1 MERMKKMRVAVLGST
16 GFLGEQIL
24 EVLSQE
30 KNYEIVL
37 LSGYRNIDK
46 LLHQMRV
53 LRPRYAFSP
62 YFMGKEEKDYIS
74 GTRLIKEIGVLQ
86 KIILDEEI
94 EGVFFATGGISFL
107 ELFLDLLDTQKWLWV
122 ASKEMIILAGEI
134 KPRDFFQQRGN
145 FIPLDSEHN
154 ALWQMFR
161 MVQKETVHRVYL
173 TASGGPFYDWQG
185 KLSDITPEM
194 ALAHPNWRMGAK
206 ITIDSAN
213 LINKGLEVIEASII
227 FGLDFQNLDVIV
239 QKESCI
245 HALLELKDGFTLALL
260 SPPDM
265 RSVIFNALHP
275 ERNVPNP
282 FRLSDFFRFGTLHF
296 DYPVPSRFS
305 GFYLALEA
313 GKRASGYPTL
323 FCGADEVCVQAFLKR
338 RITFD
343 EIPLII
349 ERVLERN
356 IPGPRNVEE
365 VKKVYRLGM
374 KIAEDLITERSISG

>member
-1 MERMKKMRVAVLGST
+1 MRVAVLGST

-24 EVLSQE
+24 EVLFQE
-30 KNYEIVL
+30 KDYEVVL
-37 LSGYRNIDK
+37 LSGYQNIDK
-46 LLHQMRV
+46 LLRQVHT

-62 YFMGKEEKDYIS
+62 YFTEHEEKIHVF
-74 GTRLIKEIGVLQ
+74 GTRLVKEIEVLRE
-86 KIILDEEI
+86 ILLGGEVEGI
-94 EGVFFATGGISFL
+94 FFAAGGVFFL
-107 ELFLDLLDTQKWLWV
+107 ELFLELLDTQKWLWV

-134 KPRDFFQQRGN
+134 KPRGFFQKRAH

-161 MVQKETVHRVYL
+161 MVKKEAIRKVYL
-173 TASGGPFYDWQG
+173 TASGGPFYEWQG

-194 ALAHPNWRMGAK
+194 ALAHPNWKMGTK

-227 FGLDFQNLDVIV
+227 FDLDFQSLDVIV
-239 QKESCI
+239 QKESYI
-245 HALLELKDGFTLALL
+245 HALLELNDGFTLALL

-275 ERNVPNP
+275 ERNVHNP
-282 FRLSDFFRFGTLHF
+282 FCLPDFSKFGVLHF

-323 FCGADEVCVQAFLKR
+323 FCGADEACVQAFLKR
-338 RITFD
+338 KIMFD
-343 EIPLII
+343 EIPLIL
-349 ERVLERN
+349 ERVLERRVAN
-356 IPGPRNVEE
+356 PRNVKE
-365 VKKVYRLGM
+365 VEKVYRLGM
-374 KIAEDLITERSISG
+374 KIAEDLITERSIPG